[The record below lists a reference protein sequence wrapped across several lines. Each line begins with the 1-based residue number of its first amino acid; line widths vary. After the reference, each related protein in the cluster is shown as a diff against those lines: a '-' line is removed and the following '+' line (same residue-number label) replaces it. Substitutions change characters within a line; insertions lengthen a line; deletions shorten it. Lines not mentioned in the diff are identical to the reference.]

1 MALAILVLFAIPF
14 LDFSLIRGPKFRPFF
29 QIFFWIFSANVFLL
43 GWIGT
48 QPVEFPYISISQC
61 CTLLYFSFFFI
72 IIPFVSFIENK
83 LVFETYSKTDSV
95 LC

>member
-1 MALAILVLFAIPF
+1 
-14 LDFSLIRGPKFRPFF
+14 
-29 QIFFWIFSANVFLL
+29 L